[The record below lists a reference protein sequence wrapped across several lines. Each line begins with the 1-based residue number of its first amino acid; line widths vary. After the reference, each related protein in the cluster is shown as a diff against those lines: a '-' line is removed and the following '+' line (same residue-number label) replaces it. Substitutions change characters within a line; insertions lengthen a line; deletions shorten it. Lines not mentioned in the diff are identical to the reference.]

1 MDDRP
6 GDNLQGYSLAHLTI
20 ITHLCRNLARMSPA
34 LEACVRKS
42 LDESA
47 SKIEDIALRLGEG
60 APPELTIEALRI
72 VEQTHSG
79 VFGGEGKRGGG

>member
-1 MDDRP
+1 MDQSA
-6 GDNLQGYSLAHLTI
+6 DNLQGYCLAHLTI

-42 LDESA
+42 LDEPA
-47 SKIEDIALRLGEG
+47 SKVEDIAIRLGKG

-72 VEQTHSG
+72 VEQVRSG
-79 VFGGEGKRGGG
+79 VFSGEGKAGSG